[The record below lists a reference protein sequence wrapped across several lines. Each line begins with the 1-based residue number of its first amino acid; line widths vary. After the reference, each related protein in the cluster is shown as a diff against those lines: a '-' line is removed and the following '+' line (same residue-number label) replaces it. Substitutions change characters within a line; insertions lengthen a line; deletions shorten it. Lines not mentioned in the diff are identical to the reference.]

1 MKGAAFAVSWSRVWL
16 DMAWD
21 NSYVF
26 LGKWPGNAWN
36 YCNGFRFNGK
46 IFIICGFTRR
56 TDPRSECLGFLQQH
70 SIPKRRLRG
79 TTRRESFQHLAIS
92 LAASRVVFL
101 GAWVKA
107 WEIFLG
113 MCACVCVN
121 YVSCKV
127 VTEVT
132 WFVIFHMQNWGCC
145 TNVPSGKLT

>member
-113 MCACVCVN
+113 MCACVCVLIMLVAKWWLKSHDLW
-121 YVSCKV
+121 YSTCKIGGAAPMYPLV
-127 VTEVT
+127 
-132 WFVIFHMQNWGCC
+132 N
-145 TNVPSGKLT
+145 